1 MTGDCPGVG
10 ADHCMAAAASLL
22 TDVHVTVSP
31 LVTALHC
38 WAQLEGGSWCW
49 WPPLL
54 SPDVTLHRAVT
65 TIPPLQQ
72 PAAATLTPDS
82 LPRPVEAQHHS

>member
-1 MTGDCPGVG
+1 MCGGRLCDIVSPGSRVDDRMTGDCPGVG

-38 WAQLEGGSWCW
+38 WAQLGEVAGAGGRHCS
-49 WPPLL
+49 
-54 SPDVTLHRAVT
+54 H
-65 TIPPLQQ
+65 QM
-72 PAAATLTPDS
+72 
-82 LPRPVEAQHHS
+82 